1 MKFSSFPS
9 LCSLFATVGV
19 AALLSLA
26 GQEDSRA
33 QAAGGSAAPPKISMI
48 ITGARIIDGTGNP
61 PIEDGL
67 IAFSGERIVAVGPTA
82 TTQPPGKASGFVA
95 AQAIDAH
102 GMTIIPGLISAHSHL
117 GLIRGATGVD
127 AGNYTRENVSKQLDQ
142 YEGYGVTAV
151 LSLGVNQDIL
161 YSWRDEQRLGR
172 FPGADIFTA
181 DRGLGVPGGAPPF
194 PLQDNQVYRPAST
207 EEARADVREMIGRHP
222 DLLKLWLDDLFG
234 TAPEMAPEVYQA
246 ALAEAHAA
254 IDEAHVRGYR
264 FAAHVFY
271 LQDAKDLL
279 ERGLD
284 VVAHSVRD
292 DAVDARFIELIKT
305 RNAIYIPTLA
315 LDESQFVYAQHPD
328 WMKERFF
335 TAAVDPAL
343 LAAWNAPEYAA
354 RMKINRNTAK
364 NRTAFEYAV
373 KNVKAL
379 SDAGVTIAMGTD
391 SGAMPTRIAGFG
403 EHREL
408 QLMVQAGLTP
418 MQAIV
423 AATRNSARV
432 LGAQE
437 DRGTLEVG
445 KRADFLILTGNPLED
460 IHNTTKISAIWHG
473 GKPVA
478 PFVRFDDGLPKAAPG
493 AEVDPLQIATPPPPA
508 PSPTPRPKKG
518 GRKQ

>member
-1 MKFSSFPS
+1 MS
-9 LCSLFATVGV
+9 V
-19 AALLSLA
+19 AFGTLVLLAAA
-26 GQEDSRA
+26 GTGGLRA
-33 QAAGGSAAPPKISMI
+33 QSGAPKISMI
-48 ITGARIIDGTGNP
+48 ITGARLIDGTGNP
-61 PIEDGL
+61 PIEDAL
-67 IAFSGERIVAVGPTA
+67 LAFSGDRIVAVGPSA
-82 TTQPPGKASGFVA
+82 TTQAPSKASGFTA
-95 AQAIDAH
+95 IQTIDAH
-102 GMTIIPGLISAHSHL
+102 GMTIMPGLISAHSHL
-117 GLIRGATGVD
+117 GLIRGANGVSP
-127 AGNYTRENVSKQLDQ
+127 ANFTRENVSRQLDQ

-151 LSLGVNQDIL
+151 LSLGVNQDVL
-161 YSWRDEQRLGR
+161 YTWRDEQRLGR
-172 FPGADIFTA
+172 FSGADIFTA

-194 PLQDNQVYRPAST
+194 PLESNQIYRPNST
-207 EEARADVREMIGRHP
+207 EEARTDVREMITRQP
-222 DLLKLWLDDLFG
+222 DILKLWLDDLFG
-234 TAPEMAPEVYQA
+234 TAPKMAPEIYQA
-246 ALAEAHAA
+246 ALAEANAA

-271 LQDAKDLL
+271 LGDAKDLL

-292 DAVDARFIELIKT
+292 DAVDARFIELMKT

-315 LDESQFVYAQHPD
+315 LDESQFIYAQHPA
-328 WMKERFF
+328 WMKEKFF

-343 LAAWNAPEYAA
+343 LTTWNAPEYAA
-354 RMKINRNTAK
+354 RMKINRNTIK
-364 NRTAFEYAV
+364 NQSALETAM

-391 SGAMPTRIAGFG
+391 SGAMTTRIAGFG
-403 EHREL
+403 EHREM

-445 KRADFLILTGNPLED
+445 KRADFLILNANPLED

-478 PFVRFDDGLPKAAPG
+478 PFVRFDDGLPKATPAPT
-493 AEVDPLQIATPPPPA
+493 VDPLQIEQPTPTPA
-508 PSPTPRPKKG
+508 PSPTPRGKKG
-518 GRKQ
+518 GHKP